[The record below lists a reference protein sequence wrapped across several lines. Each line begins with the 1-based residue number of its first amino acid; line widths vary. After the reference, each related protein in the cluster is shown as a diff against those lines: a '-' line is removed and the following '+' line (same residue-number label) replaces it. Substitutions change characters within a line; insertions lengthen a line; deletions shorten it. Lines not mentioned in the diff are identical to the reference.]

1 MVSVPTFDGSI
12 KSLTAESI
20 GNALEHDG
28 CSILDRV
35 VHRYVGGYDVAR
47 ARNFMAQWALDE
59 GVDYLLMVDSDMVLP
74 KDAIANLL
82 SHDVEICTGWAVK
95 GSSDYGLTSVVKF
108 GPNSFNDCYYA
119 DEIDMMA
126 CDYRL
131 HGIKSPLLDVKGN
144 GMCCALIS
152 TDVFRRF
159 KRPWFKFVDNAN
171 GSGLGEDYWFCMQ
184 CANLGMKVHVDTR
197 VGCGHIH
204 DRILEAR

>member
-20 GNALEHDG
+20 GNALEHEG

-95 GSSDYGLTSVVKF
+95 GSSDDGLTSVVKF

-119 DEIDMMA
+119 REVA
-126 CDYRL
+126 EL
-131 HGIKSPLLDVKGN
+131 GELAQVKGN
-144 GMCCALIS
+144 GMACALIS

-184 CANLGMKVHVDTR
+184 CANIGVKVHVDTR

-204 DRILEAR
+204 DRVLEAR